1 VSAVRTEELTRKLE
15 RRRSAHTRDVV
26 AIARRELRKVLAGLV
41 MHVAFAAAAL
51 ETQRVGGVATYLP
64 TVQPVLMGAG
74 LAIVSLLAG
83 VLCWS
88 ATYRVARDAGSAWPV
103 AWTLAMMAPGINVLA
118 AGMLILVVGELARKG
133 GA

>member
-1 VSAVRTEELTRKLE
+1 MSAATSEELTRKLE

-26 AIARRELRKVLAGLV
+26 GSARRELRKVLAGLV
-41 MHVAFAAAAL
+41 LHVAFAAAAL
-51 ETQRVGGVATYLP
+51 ETQRTGGVATHLP
-64 TVQPVLMGAG
+64 AVQPALMVAG

-103 AWTLAMMAPGINVLA
+103 AWTIAMMVPGLNVLA

-133 GA
+133 RA